1 MNQISELKLKEALI
15 LYWDEQL
22 AEFPTDEELEATI
35 TFSSRFEKR
44 INRLIKSQK
53 KPYYKLINTT
63 MKRVAAVIIIVLLTL
78 TAAMSVEAIRT
89 PVIKFCMEV
98 YEKFSE
104 VVFGSENA
112 TESQIESIQEI
123 YLPTIP
129 KNFKLVTSHA
139 DTSIIYHEYENDVK
153 QYIMYEQSILGAS
166 ISINTE
172 NIEPE
177 SVVIQG
183 YEGIYYENLGVK
195 TLLWSNGRYSFLLMS
210 NLEKDELLLMAETLK
225 EEK

>member
-1 MNQISELKLKEALI
+1 
-15 LYWDEQL
+15 
-22 AEFPTDEELEATI
+22 
-35 TFSSRFEKR
+35 
-44 INRLIKSQK
+44 
-53 KPYYKLINTT
+53 
-63 MKRVAAVIIIVLLTL
+63 
-78 TAAMSVEAIRT
+78 
-89 PVIKFCMEV
+89 
-98 YEKFSE
+98 
-104 VVFGSENA
+104 
-112 TESQIESIQEI
+112 
-123 YLPTIP
+123 
-129 KNFKLVTSHA
+129 
-139 DTSIIYHEYENDVK
+139 
-153 QYIMYEQSILGAS
+153 MYEQSILGAS